1 MLAPSPKKQTT
12 TLSFFCILNASATP
26 AAMGRLPPTM
36 ALATMAPTLMSP
48 VCMAP
53 PLPPQQPSALPNIS
67 HIMAFTE
74 MPLAMS
80 CPAGRWVEAIQSS
93 LRRSYSIPPALAS
106 SPELW

>member
-93 LRRSYSIPPALAS
+93 LRRSYSMPTALAS
-106 SPELW
+106 SPVLW